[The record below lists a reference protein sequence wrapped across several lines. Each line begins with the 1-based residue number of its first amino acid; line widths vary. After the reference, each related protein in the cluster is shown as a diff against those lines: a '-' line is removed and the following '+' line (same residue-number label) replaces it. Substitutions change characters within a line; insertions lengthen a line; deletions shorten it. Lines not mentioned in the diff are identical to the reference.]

1 MATENG
7 QVQVDFARSR
17 VGPLIRRDD
26 SCIAAG

>member
-17 VGPLIRRDD
+17 VDPLIGRDD
-26 SCIAAG
+26 NCIVAG